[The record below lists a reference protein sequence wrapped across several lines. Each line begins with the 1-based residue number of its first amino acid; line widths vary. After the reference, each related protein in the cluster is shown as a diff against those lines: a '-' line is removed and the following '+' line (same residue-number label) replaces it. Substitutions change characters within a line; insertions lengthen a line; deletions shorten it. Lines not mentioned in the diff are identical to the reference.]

1 MFEFCELII
10 QHFNNNRNLLYSNVF
25 TDESFFSLIEGWIK
39 SYMGIGGYINM
50 LNDTNSLLISE
61 KNRTTSRFVREWNSF
76 LPRWSNFTLRSRST
90 FWIAF
95 ANIELVEQTLWNGL
109 LHRWILHHL
118 PKNCYRQITPE
129 MLQNVTKEF
138 EATLYYG
145 IEIKS
150 HYLENFK

>member
-109 LHRWILHHL
+109 LDRWISPLAKKLL
-118 PKNCYRQITPE
+118 PTNNTR
-129 MLQNVTKEF
+129 NVTECHKRIWSNVV
-138 EATLYYG
+138 LWYRD
-145 IEIKS
+145 
-150 HYLENFK
+150 